1 MSLLIGKYLYTM
13 VVEGEELMHKIR
25 VLFETNKPFTS
36 YEVKLVERDTWL
48 TLSAGPMNE
57 NLAIIVATGILS
69 FSRLIFVL
77 SRLTFFLSLINL
89 RLFAYITQIKL
100 MAEELNHALTT
111 KSRFL
116 ANMSHEVCFSPF
128 FFAISPFIIL
138 YLYFYQIL
146 ICIRFAHHFQESSGC
161 LVCCKRLG

>member
-1 MSLLIGKYLYTM
+1 MSDEVSLLIGKYLYTM

-69 FSRLIFVL
+69 FS
-77 SRLTFFLSLINL
+77 
-89 RLFAYITQIKL
+89 
-100 MAEELNHALTT
+100 
-111 KSRFL
+111 
-116 ANMSHEVCFSPF
+116 
-128 FFAISPFIIL
+128 
-138 YLYFYQIL
+138 
-146 ICIRFAHHFQESSGC
+146 
-161 LVCCKRLG
+161 LV